1 MVLNTLTDFEK
12 HIYNTFIKVSRSA
25 KNQPYRARKDFTDF
39 NDKDHVYLKKLSNF
53 FNRFKHIS
61 VLEFFQAPYELYK
74 DEKYFGL
81 DYYTSLKATRA
92 YTLIVKRTEQLDPDD
107 LKQLRALLIS
117 FKFIK
122 EFCTENNITIDSYVN
137 HKTNNIFS
145 FLLHLQEHK
154 INLYSLFEFKD
165 ATRNMR
171 ISGAEILEF
180 MFGNNF
186 FNRVETLKNKYSF
199 SKKAKILGTHAIKKI
214 KDTLNKA

>member
-1 MVLNTLTDFEK
+1 MVLNTLSDFEK
-12 HIYNTFIKVSRSA
+12 YIYNTFIKVSRGA

-39 NDKDHVYLKKLSNF
+39 DDKDFIYLKKLSNF

-81 DYYTSLKATRA
+81 DYYTSLKATKA
-92 YTLIVKRTEQLDPDD
+92 YTLVLKKNEQLDPDD
-107 LKQLRALLIS
+107 EKQLRALLVS

-122 EFCTENNITIDSYVN
+122 EFCIENNISIDNYAN

-165 ATRNMR
+165 AIRNMR

-180 MFGNNF
+180 MFGNDF
-186 FNRVETLKNKYSF
+186 FNRVETLRTKYII
-199 SKKAKILGTHAIKKI
+199 SKKAKILGTYAIRKI
-214 KDTLNKA
+214 KNNLNKA

>member
-1 MVLNTLTDFEK
+1 MVLNTLSDFEK
-12 HIYNTFIKVSRSA
+12 YIYNTFIKVSRGA

-39 NDKDHVYLKKLSNF
+39 DDKDFIYLKKLSNF

-81 DYYTSLKATRA
+81 DYYTSLKATKA
-92 YTLIVKRTEQLDPDD
+92 YTLVLKKNEQLDPDD
-107 LKQLRALLIS
+107 EKQLRALLIS

-122 EFCTENNITIDSYVN
+122 EFCIENNISIDSYAN

-165 ATRNMR
+165 AIRNMR

-180 MFGNNF
+180 MFGNDF
-186 FNRVETLKNKYSF
+186 FNRVETLRTKYIISG
-199 SKKAKILGTHAIKKI
+199 KARILGTHAIKKI
-214 KDTLNKA
+214 KNNLNKA

>member
-1 MVLNTLTDFEK
+1 MVLNTLSDFEK
-12 HIYNTFIKVSRSA
+12 YIYNTFIKVSRGA

-39 NDKDHVYLKKLSNF
+39 DDKDFIYLKKLSNF

-81 DYYTSLKATRA
+81 DYYTSLKATKA
-92 YTLIVKRTEQLDPDD
+92 YTLVLKKNEQLDPDD
-107 LKQLRALLIS
+107 EKQLRALLIS

-122 EFCTENNITIDSYVN
+122 EFCIENNISIDGYAN

-165 ATRNMR
+165 AIRNMR

-180 MFGNNF
+180 MFGNDF
-186 FNRVETLKNKYSF
+186 FNRVETFRTKYIIS
-199 SKKAKILGTHAIKKI
+199 SKARILGTYAIKKI
-214 KDTLNKA
+214 KNNLNKA